1 VIIGISLS
9 VAKQASG
16 VGSDLE
22 DMIADLGE
30 EPSVMFDINGMV
42 WATVCPCGSRPSYL
56 SKLG

>member
-1 VIIGISLS
+1 MIIGISLS

-42 WATVCPCGSRPSYL
+42 WATVCRDRAT
-56 SKLG
+56 